1 KAEALL
7 ERKWPEKYNALGH
20 LRWAG
25 RLYGGGLTLPLGLYR
40 RHIYQGTWGS
50 ALFQSIYEPAPN
62 TLLMLTL
69 MPEWYLVI
77 LALAVLPGVNSGKT
91 PLQGSNPLKRTC
103 APWTSVCAAG
113 AITTVG
119 TWRYEAVYSG
129 LHVHKWPLRSTVQA
143 NSSCVSAR
151 GRSVHQGDSCCC
163 SSSLFF
169 PPGLHSTEPGS
180 RLSFSA

>member
-1 KAEALL
+1 MGSSHWHDCMDAWYMALSPG
-7 ERKWPEKYNALGH
+7 EGVVYPAMYGH
-20 LRWAG
+20 VRI
-25 RLYGGGLTLPLGLYR
+25 R
-40 RHIYQGTWGS
+40 
-50 ALFQSIYEPAPN
+50 
-62 TLLMLTL
+62 
-69 MPEWYLVI
+69 
-77 LALAVLPGVNSGKT
+77 VLSGVNSGKT

-151 GRSVHQGDSCCC
+151 GRSVHQGGSCCC

-169 PPGLHSTEPGS
+169 PPGLHSTEPGL
-180 RLSFSA
+180 RLSFLVE